1 MLTKEQLIKEEKILY
16 NQFKRAIMN
25 TFNSTNYKQ
34 ALESEFRAFGK
45 WKMIAQELEKRKQ
58 HDLLFSGPSLRSR

>member
-16 NQFKRAIMN
+16 NQFKCAIMN

-58 HDLLFSGPSLRSR
+58 HDLLFSRPSLRSR